1 MTLQRFVL
9 QEQRKHPEATGD
21 LTNLLTSLLTAFKAI
36 SSAVRKAGLANLYGI
51 AGNTNVQ
58 GEEVKKLDVLSNELI
73 INMIRSSYT
82 CSGMVSEENDEV
94 IEVDEGKRGKYI
106 VSFDPLDGSSNID
119 CLVSIGS
126 IFGIWRKISEGA
138 ATSADFMQSGRSM
151 VAAGYCLYGSAT
163 MIVLSTGSG
172 VDGFMLDPSIG
183 EFILTHPK
191 MRMPEKGKIYSINE
205 GYAKHWSKGLSEYVR
220 TRKFPESGKKAMVQR
235 YVGSMVADI
244 HRTMLNGGI
253 FLYPPTKDAP
263 KGKLRLLYECAP
275 IAYIVEQAGGIAT
288 TGEGHILDVVPE
300 EIHQRS
306 PLYMGSKKD
315 VEELLTYL
323 AKDNN

>member
-1 MTLQRFVL
+1 M
-9 QEQRKHPEATGD
+9 
-21 LTNLLTSLLTAFKAI
+21 AI

-220 TRKFPESGKKAMVQR
+220 TRKFPE
-235 YVGSMVADI
+235 
-244 HRTMLNGGI
+244 
-253 FLYPPTKDAP
+253 
-263 KGKLRLLYECAP
+263 LRLLYECAP